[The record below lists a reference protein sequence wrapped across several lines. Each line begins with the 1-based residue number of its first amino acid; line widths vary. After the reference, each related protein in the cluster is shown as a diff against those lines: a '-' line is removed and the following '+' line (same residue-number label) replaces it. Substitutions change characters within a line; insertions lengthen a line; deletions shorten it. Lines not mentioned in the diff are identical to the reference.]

1 MTRGVRWY
9 LVGSL
14 VLVTLA
20 GCTPSWMEE
29 REPWRREAEMA
40 CLKTGTVKESP
51 SVALLG
57 PINGPGMC
65 GADFPLKIAAL
76 GESQAA
82 LGYWADAVTPPGM
95 VPQHAPAHP
104 QQPRP
109 PAPTHRA
116 APQYPPH
123 TPIT

>member
-20 GCTPSWMEE
+20 GCKQSWLEE

-65 GADFPLKIAAL
+65 GADFPLKVAAL
-76 GESQAA
+76 GESQSA
-82 LGYWADAVTPPGM
+82 LGYWDDPVRPPGM
-95 VPQHAPAHP
+95 VPHAGPAYPPQPVPAPA
-104 QQPRP
+104 
-109 PAPTHRA
+109 ATG
-116 APQYPPH
+116 
-123 TPIT
+123 

>member
-40 CLKTGTVKESP
+40 WLQTGAVKESP

-65 GADFPLKIAAL
+65 GADFPLKVAAL

-82 LGYWADAVTPPGM
+82 LGYWDDAVRPPGM
-95 VPQHAPAHP
+95 VPQAGPAYP
-104 QQPRP
+104 QQPRAPAPNYPGPPPNP
-109 PAPTHRA
+109 PAP
-116 APQYPPH
+116 PV
-123 TPIT
+123 